1 MRIDLEVLSSSA
13 RDTGSKRDAR
23 KRQCESDRQRKNIIQ
38 LRACSCA
45 TLVAPMSLDRATG
58 PLSGVVGRVI
68 PLRSFCRVGE
78 ATAHS
83 AGLYCAPHFSA
94 ATLFVQPSVVRDKE
108 LTQCQRK
115 HTTNKRHCVIEE
127 RKMQQCKAASRER
140 TSIRACRVG
149 GAVLGV
155 RICPGLE

>member
-13 RDTGSKRDAR
+13 RDTGSQRDAG
-23 KRQCESDRQRKNIIQ
+23 KRQCESDRQCKNIIQ
-38 LRACSCA
+38 LHACTCA

-58 PLSGVVGRVI
+58 LVSGVVGRVI

-94 ATLFVQPSVVRDKE
+94 ATLFVQPSV
-108 LTQCQRK
+108 
-115 HTTNKRHCVIEE
+115 
-127 RKMQQCKAASRER
+127 
-140 TSIRACRVG
+140 
-149 GAVLGV
+149 LGV
-155 RICPGLE
+155 RICPGLEQGVRMYPGLCLRVCAGGQSMHIRCNPFVHREGQ